1 MRQGRMEVPI
11 FTFLIVFMFI
21 FTTVFNVVSASAG
34 SISNRY
40 PVGPGST
47 CEGSM
52 TAKVKGP
59 GEMDGSFPHWSETPV
74 TRDPGTV
81 PYERTPPVQG
91 IGGTIEFRYSSCEL
105 LHGLGIDRGTTRND
119 PPVVDLYVEESLY
132 LIPQVQTGIEQYVY
146 DRSVMGEY
154 QIDVYTASGIGAGE
168 LRDNLYHS
176 YLNGTTGAVFVGD
189 MPEVIFEM
197 DDSFGS
203 YDSFPCDLYFMD
215 VDGVWSD
222 DDTNGKLD
230 YHGGS
235 LEADI
240 WISRIKASVI
250 TGELESLLTVSYFDK
265 VHDYFMGDLRVN
277 HTALIYVDDDWAAW
291 GDLYAW
297 NMSELYPEPI
307 LINEVADTNGADY
320 IGNRVTGD
328 YEFIQVHVHSS
339 PTTHYFAQGGNV
351 QATQVRNA
359 PPQSLFMN
367 LFCCSGSDYDALNNF
382 GGTYLFF
389 GKGLATIGSTKTGSM
404 LNFGDFYTPMANGR
418 TMGEAFLDWSKT
430 TMERSREWLYGMSL
444 QGDGLLT
451 PKYNSVMYPPEFVDN
466 HNGSIR
472 VNQSSPENI
481 RMDIDLTTQKGTL
494 LDEGDYRINNGQW
507 IKLFSADCNDYLEDW
522 FISKNSLFEGNNT
535 LSLRATTIFGV
546 EEYFNLTIQ
555 KDTVPP
561 QNVMVRVDDDTGY
574 VNDRDVLLWI
584 DGWDASGMGSM
595 AVSNDGVIWG
605 PWEEFGYTMPYRL
618 GDNDG
623 IHSIHVRV
631 SDTFFNV
638 ATVHATVEL
647 DRVSPRDCVLKVNSG
662 ASYSSSRNVSLA
674 ISAVEDT
681 DNFTMMSV
689 SIFDHWN
696 EVWVPFSD
704 ESLYELPD
712 EEGIFQVFV
721 KVRDRANNTSPSFSS
736 AITFD
741 PTPPVPL
748 KIVSQKGAT
757 LTNSTTVDLEL
768 KAYDGTSGLSGMRFG
783 FDGIEWSQWENYS
796 SKKQIILP
804 GDDGE
809 KMIYFQVMDEAGNV
823 YNETDVYTTLVL
835 DTTPPVSEV
844 VPAYP
849 PDGTNGWYV
858 SYPTVEIRH
867 TGAEAFYRWGDM
879 SGFVPYRYPLTVTEG
894 IVSLYFHSI
903 DAAGNREE
911 TNTHMF
917 RTDTDPPVYEV
928 EEICWESKNSRGWYH
943 DEVVLEFTPFDRP
956 LSEETVRVETT
967 TVVDVKNNRFTLD
980 VEGRNRITYW
990 AVDEA
995 GNVGPK
1001 ENLTI
1006 MIDRTGPRLTVSHR
1020 VDGKTLVL
1028 DYHGSDGAGEIEFEI
1043 RSGDGS
1049 EPVITRDLHWEHEY
1063 IPGKY
1068 QAVVICRDESG
1079 LQTREYINF
1088 TVEKEILETF
1098 FYEGKVTFAG
1108 YLAIGGIL
1116 LIMLVFFL
1124 LVKRRRKGKRES
1136 RSKEGLFSFKADPD
1150 EVDDGERKEIFS
1162 SAADLQ
1168 DGPDDEP
1175 EGREGPDDDPDR
1187 RGPEFEDV
1195 ESWDV
1200 VEEWTES
1207 DEFHES
1213 GDTED
1218 IMDTG
1223 EIGDNSGPSE
1233 TEESDYI
1240 REYADWEEDP
1250 DVSSSSEDSPD
1261 DAEDGMEYD
1270 DWVEEWLDDE

>member
-1 MRQGRMEVPI
+1 MAAEAKGQGDMHE
-11 FTFLIVFMFI
+11 
-21 FTTVFNVVSASAG
+21 
-34 SISNRY
+34 
-40 PVGPGST
+40 
-47 CEGSM
+47 
-52 TAKVKGP
+52 
-59 GEMDGSFPHWSETPV
+59 SFPHWSETPV

-81 PYERTPPVQG
+81 PYESIPPVQG
-91 IGGTIEFRYSSCEL
+91 TGGTIEFHYSSHEL
-105 LHGLGIDRGTTRND
+105 LHGLGIDRGMTRND

-132 LIPQVQTGIEQYVY
+132 LIPQVQTSIEQYVY

-189 MPEVIFEM
+189 LPEVIFEM

-215 VDGVWSD
+215 VDGAWSD

-250 TGELESLLTVSYFDK
+250 TGELESLLTIGYFDK

-277 HTALIYVDDDWAAW
+277 HTALIYVDDDWADW

-297 NMSELYPEPI
+297 NMSELYPEPL

-320 IGNRVTGD
+320 IDNRVTGD

-359 PPQSLFMN
+359 PPESLFMN

-418 TMGEAFLDWSKT
+418 TIGEAFLDWSRT

-451 PKYNSVMYPPEFVDN
+451 PKYDSVMYPPEFMDN

-472 VNQSSPENI
+472 VNLSSPENI
-481 RMDIDLTTQKGTL
+481 RIDIDITTRKGTL

-507 IKLFSADCNDYLEDW
+507 IKLFSADCNDYLYDW
-522 FISKNSLFEGNNT
+522 LISKNSLFEGNNT
-535 LSLRATTIFGV
+535 LSLRAATIFGV
-546 EEYFNLTIQ
+546 EEYCNITIR

-561 QNVMVRVDDDTGY
+561 QNVMVRVEDDTGY
-574 VNDRDVLLWI
+574 VNVRDVTLWI
-584 DGWDASGMGSM
+584 DGWDANGIELMSVSG
-595 AVSNDGVIWG
+595 DGINWSS
-605 PWEEFGYTMPYRL
+605 WEEFAPTRRYRL
-618 GDNDG
+618 DDRDG
-623 IHSIHVRV
+623 IHDIFIRV
-631 SDTFFNV
+631 CDTFFNI
-638 ATVHATVEL
+638 ANAQATVEL
-647 DRVSPRDCVLKVNSG
+647 DRALPRECVLTVNSG
-662 ASYSSSRNVSLA
+662 EPYSSSRNVSLA
-674 ISAVEDT
+674 ISAGEDT
-681 DNFTMMSV
+681 DNFTLISV

-696 EVWVPFSD
+696 EVWAPFSE

-736 AITFD
+736 VITYD
-741 PTPPVPL
+741 PSPPVPL
-748 KIVSQKGAT
+748 KIVANKGVT

-768 KAYDGTSGLSGMRFG
+768 KAYDSTSGLSRMRFG
-783 FDGIEWSQWENYS
+783 FDGLEWSTWENYS

-809 KMIYFQVMDEAGNV
+809 KIIFFQVMDGAGNV
-823 YNETDVYTTLVL
+823 YDGTDVYTRFVL
-835 DTTPPVSEV
+835 DTTPPVSEMI
-844 VPAYP
+844 PAYS
-849 PDGTNGWYV
+849 PDGSSGWYV
-858 SYPTVEIRH
+858 SYPTIELH
-867 TGAEAFYRWGDM
+867 HSGTEAYYRWGEM
-879 SGFVPYRYPLTVTEG
+879 GVFIPFRHALTLREG
-894 IVSLYFHSI
+894 ITSLYFYSM

-911 TNTHMF
+911 TNIYTF
-917 RTDTDPPVYEV
+917 RTDTVPPVYDV
-928 EEICWESKNSRGWYH
+928 REICEEPKNSRGWYH
-943 DEVVLEFTPFDRP
+943 DEVVLEFTSMDTV
-956 LSEETVRVETT
+956 SSGETVKVKTSDE
-967 TVVDVKNNRFTLD
+967 VDVKDNRFILD
-980 VEGRNRITYW
+980 VEGRNGITYW

-995 GNVGPK
+995 GNAGPK

-1006 MIDRTGPRLTVSHR
+1006 MIDRTSPRLSVSHR
-1020 VDGKTLVL
+1020 IDGKTLVL
-1028 DYHGSDGAGEIEFEI
+1028 DYHGSDDAGEIEFEI

-1049 EPVITRDLHWEHEY
+1049 EPVITRGLHWEHEY

-1068 QAVVICRDESG
+1068 QAIVICRDESG
-1079 LQTREYINF
+1079 LQTRKYINF

-1108 YLAIGGIL
+1108 YLVIGGIL
-1116 LIMLVFFL
+1116 LILLVVFL
-1124 LVKRRRKGKRES
+1124 LIKRRRKGKCES
-1136 RSKEGLFSFKADPD
+1136 RSKEGFFSYKVDPD
-1150 EVDDGERKEIFS
+1150 EVDDSE
-1162 SAADLQ
+1162 
-1168 DGPDDEP
+1168 
-1175 EGREGPDDDPDR
+1175 REGALSRTVEIREESGCDWDEW
-1187 RGPEFEDV
+1187 GEAEFEDV
-1195 ESWDV
+1195 EDWDG
-1200 VEEWTES
+1200 VEEWIEYDDHDGT
-1207 DEFHES
+1207 D
-1213 GDTED
+1213 DTEGTGA
-1218 IMDTG
+1218 TG
-1223 EIGDNSGPSE
+1223 EMGDEYTSPGN
-1233 TEESDYI
+1233 EEHEYI
-1240 REYADWEEDP
+1240 IEFEED
-1250 DVSSSSEDSPD
+1250 
-1261 DAEDGMEYD
+1261 GIEYD
-1270 DWVEEWLDDE
+1270 DWAEEWLDDE